1 MVQNI
6 ENCTEGCIENCIES
20 SIEYSMEYEIL
31 TRTPEHARNDEEGWA
46 VSYQYLL
53 LMLGCLLL
61 TLPLEWLLQARVYR
75 RFRLVLIALL
85 PVVVVF
91 SVWDIVGIARNH
103 WSYNPN
109 YVTGVQLPFAMPI
122 EELVFFIVIPL
133 CGLLTYEAVGTGLRW
148 MSDRRSRDV
157 RQPRQPLPDHRGPA

>member
-1 MVQNI
+1 MVENI
-6 ENCTEGCIENCIES
+6 ENCIDNCIEKDIEN
-20 SIEYSMEYEIL
+20 SIEYGIL
-31 TRTPEHARNDEEGWA
+31 TGTPERATNDEEGCG

-75 RFRLVLIALL
+75 RFRLAAIALL
-85 PVVVVF
+85 PVVVIF
-91 SVWDIVGIARNH
+91 SIWDIVGIARNH

-109 YVTGVQLPFAMPI
+109 YVTGLQLPFAMPI

-148 MSDRRSRDV
+148 MSERRLRDV
-157 RQPRQPLPDHRGPA
+157 RRPRQPMPDHGGSP